1 MVNGGGAT
9 GMARSDLDRMRERDE
24 GVGRWLR
31 SWGVGALGF
40 RGRGVGWPIGQG
52 MAGWATAQLGQ
63 GSSGGGSF
71 FLFFLLGFFS
81 GFVFPFLSI
90 YFLFVFIL
98 LSFKFTFY
106 LILK

>member
-1 MVNGGGAT
+1 MAMVNGGGAT

-63 GSSGGGSF
+63 GSSGGGLSSSF
-71 FLFFLLGFFS
+71 F
-81 GFVFPFLSI
+81 FVS
-90 YFLFVFIL
+90 FLFWFCV
-98 LSFKFTFY
+98 SFSFYLFSFCFYFTFF
-106 LILK
+106 